1 MKIRI
6 SLRSH
11 VFNLCAFAVK
21 VFPHITMKTF
31 SFQSTVFRIQAKG
44 GWTFVTLPDDFRN
57 PDPGPWG
64 RTPVTATLNGKTWE
78 TSIWTEKSG
87 RTLLPLSK
95 SVRGNLDE
103 GDVVSIHLSFR

>member
-1 MKIRI
+1 MK
-6 SLRSH
+6 S
-11 VFNLCAFAVK
+11 F
-21 VFPHITMKTF
+21 T
-31 SFQSTVFRIQAKG
+31 FQSTVFRIEAKG
-44 GWTFVTLPDDFRN
+44 GWTFVTLPEGFIN

-95 SVRGNLDE
+95 AIRGNLQD
-103 GDVVSIHLSFR
+103 GDRVLVQITFR